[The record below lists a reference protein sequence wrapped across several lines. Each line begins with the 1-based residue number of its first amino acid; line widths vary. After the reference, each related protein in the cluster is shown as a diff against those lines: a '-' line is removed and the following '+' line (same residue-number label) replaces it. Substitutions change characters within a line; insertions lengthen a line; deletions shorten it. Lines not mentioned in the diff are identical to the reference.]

1 MVIKKPDSTHIPFP
15 SDETLRNISLLLIK
29 QAEHEERKAKYAP
42 IKEVLALIG
51 RGAVISSALLSVNGA
66 ASIAKLLE
74 ESPDWDS
81 WKRYNVSYLQRTL
94 RRLAAQKHVEVAE
107 INGVLIV
114 RLTKL
119 GRRKILKYSQDT
131 LRVDKPDHWDGKW
144 RLVMYDIPS
153 SRRDLSELLRQ
164 ALRTLGFYKMQ
175 ESVYV
180 YPYPCFDQIEFL
192 REYYALGDIVQYMLV
207 DRIENDE
214 AYITYFG
221 LS

>member
-1 MVIKKPDSTHIPFP
+1 MAIKKLNSTHIPFP
-15 SDETLRNISLLLIK
+15 SDETLRNISLILIK
-29 QAEHEERKAKYAP
+29 QSEHQQRKAKYAP

-51 RGAVISSALLSVNGA
+51 RGAIISSALLSVNGA

-107 INGVLIV
+107 KDGESIV
-114 RLTKL
+114 YLTKL
-119 GRRKILKYSQDT
+119 GKRKVLKYSQNT
-131 LRVDKPDHWDGKW
+131 IKIDKPDRWDGKW
-144 RLVMYDIPS
+144 RLVMYDVPS
-153 SRRDLSELLRQ
+153 SRRELSELLRQ
-164 ALRTLGFYKMQ
+164 ALRNLGFYKMQ

-207 DRIENDE
+207 DKIENDE
-214 AYITYFG
+214 AYMIYFG

>member
-1 MVIKKPDSTHIPFP
+1 MAIKKLAPKNISLP

-29 QAEHEERKAKYAP
+29 QSEQEARKAKYAP

-51 RGAVISSALLSVNGA
+51 RGAIISSALLSVNGA
-66 ASIAKLLE
+66 ASIAQLVQK
-74 ESPDWDS
+74 SPDWDS

-107 INGVLIV
+107 TNGVAIV

-119 GRRKILKYSQDT
+119 GKRKILKYSQDT

-144 RLVMYDIPS
+144 RMVMYDIPS
-153 SRRDLSELLRQ
+153 SRRELSELLRQ
-164 ALRTLGFYKMQ
+164 ALHTLGFYKMQ
-175 ESVYV
+175 ESVYI

-207 DRIENDE
+207 HRIEHDE

-221 LS
+221 LK

>member
-1 MVIKKPDSTHIPFP
+1 MGIKKMNPVHISFP

-29 QAEHEERKAKYAP
+29 QTQQKEQKAKYAP

-51 RGAVISSALLSVNGA
+51 HGAIISSALLSVNGA
-66 ASIAKLLE
+66 ANIIKLVQ

-94 RRLAAQKHVEVAE
+94 RRLASQKHVEVAKVHGE
-107 INGVLIV
+107 SIV
-114 RLTKL
+114 SLTKL
-119 GRRKILKYSQDT
+119 GKRKILKFSQDT

-144 RLVMYDIPS
+144 RLVMYDVPT
-153 SRRDLSELLRQ
+153 SRRELSELLRQ
-164 ALRTLGFYKMQ
+164 AIRALGFYKMQ

-192 REYYALGDIVQYMLV
+192 REYYSLGDIVQYMLV
-207 DRIENDE
+207 DKIEHDE
-214 AYITYFG
+214 AYMTYFG